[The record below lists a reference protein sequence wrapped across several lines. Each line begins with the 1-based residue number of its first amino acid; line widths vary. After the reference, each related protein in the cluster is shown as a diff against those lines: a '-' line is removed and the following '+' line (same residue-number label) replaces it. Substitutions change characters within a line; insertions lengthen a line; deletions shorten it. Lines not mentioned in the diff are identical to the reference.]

1 MRFPG
6 VELIKFPSNRRK
18 ISCVAKIRSSGKDF
32 RLRHFLFQGIHQRR
46 RPDSAKSV
54 AWTAC
59 TNGSIGNASNERRFP
74 FIRRRNGRSNLRQE
88 QTFLLFIQKF
98 DRFSST
104 GIPRKTRQLVSGNYF
119 RVTRFTNEQKYFC
132 IFHTQ
137 ICLLKYIIKTI
148 NNWLKV
154 LHANI
159 INTNCKNWQDFFD
172 QESFEFLL
180 LLAK

>member
-1 MRFPG
+1 MSQLTLGFPFVKFPG

-59 TNGSIGNASNERRFP
+59 TNGSIGNAGNERRFP
-74 FIRRRNGRSNLRQE
+74 FIRRRNGCSNLRQE
-88 QTFLLFIQKF
+88 QTFLLFVQKF

-104 GIPRKTRQLVSGNYF
+104 GIPRETRQLVSGKMPCYAIHKLTKVFLYF
-119 RVTRFTNEQKYFC
+119 SYLSR
-132 IFHTQ
+132 

-148 NNWLKV
+148 NN
-154 LHANI
+154 
-159 INTNCKNWQDFFD
+159 C
-172 QESFEFLL
+172 
-180 LLAK
+180 